1 MCICKGVTFLVKIAG
16 LTLFGTK
23 QCSMQA
29 TVLCVYTVCVHS
41 VVVSIVSIRKNRID
55 RIVCV
60 YEDEAKSAGLA
71 KL

>member
-1 MCICKGVTFLVKIAG
+1 
-16 LTLFGTK
+16 
-23 QCSMQA
+23 MQA